1 MKEKERLI
9 IETAMKLFATKG
21 FTATSIQEIA
31 TESGISKGAFYLHF
45 KSKEALLLAILK
57 YYFNRMHTMINKI
70 ENENLDPRTQF
81 MKQMQCQLIEIQK
94 HKEFIIMQARENAI
108 PFNDEIEQLIH
119 SMRLESNLFY
129 TKSIMSI
136 YGKKVKPYLY
146 DVSLMLQGFFHSF
159 LELIML
165 DKIKVDIPYLT
176 EYMLKRADDIVE
188 GLLKSND
195 PSVVPTEK
203 MEQFISDSIS
213 KNLNKESILKSI
225 QRYKEQFSQK
235 KEEDVYIT
243 LEVLEEEIARDHSR
257 IPVIQGMLAN
267 LKDHKPLKEFRRLVA
282 QYFGISL

>member
-21 FTATSIQEIA
+21 FNATSIQEIA
-31 TESGISKGAFYLHF
+31 TECGISKGAFYLHF
-45 KSKEALLLAILK
+45 KSKEALLLSILK

-70 ENENLDPRTQF
+70 ENEALDPRTQF

-136 YGKKVKPYLY
+136 YGEKVKPYLY

-176 EYMLKRADDIVE
+176 EYMLNRADDIVA
-188 GLLKSND
+188 GLLNSNE
-195 PSVVPTEK
+195 PSVVPTDK

-213 KNLNKESILKSI
+213 KNLNKESIIKSI
-225 QRYKEQFSQK
+225 RRYKEQFSK
-235 KEEDVYIT
+235 KEEDLFIT

-267 LKDHKPLKEFRRLVA
+267 LKGCKQLEEFRRLVA
-282 QYFGISL
+282 QYFEISL

>member
-21 FTATSIQEIA
+21 FNATSIQEIA
-31 TESGISKGAFYLHF
+31 TECGISKGAFYLHF
-45 KSKEALLLAILK
+45 KSKEALLLSILK
-57 YYFNRMHTMINKI
+57 YYFNRIHTMINKI
-70 ENENLDPRTQF
+70 ENEALDPRTQF

-136 YGKKVKPYLY
+136 YGEKVKPYLY

-176 EYMLKRADDIVE
+176 EYMLNRADDIVA
-188 GLLKSND
+188 GLLKSNE
-195 PSVVPTEK
+195 PSVVPTDK

-213 KNLNKESILKSI
+213 KNLNKESIIKSI
-225 QRYKEQFSQK
+225 RRYKEQFSK
-235 KEEDVYIT
+235 KEEDLFIT

-267 LKDHKPLKEFRRLVA
+267 LKGCKQLEEFRRLVA
-282 QYFGISL
+282 QYFEISL